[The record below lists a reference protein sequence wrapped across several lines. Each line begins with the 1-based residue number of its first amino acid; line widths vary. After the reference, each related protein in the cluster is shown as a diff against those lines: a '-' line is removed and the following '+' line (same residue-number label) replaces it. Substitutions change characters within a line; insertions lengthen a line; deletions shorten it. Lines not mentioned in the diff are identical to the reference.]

1 MDKLEE
7 WEKRRIIVSMY
18 FLLAFVVMV
27 LSILVW
33 HGKIDSQVY
42 SFTIGLII
50 GAVLAN
56 LARK

>member
-7 WEKRRIIVSMY
+7 WEKRRIIASMY
-18 FLLAFVVMV
+18 LAFVVMV
-27 LSILVW
+27 LLILVW
-33 HGKIDSQVY
+33 HGKISSQVY